1 MRKILLWLGVLLYI
15 SGVGTILSNVVRHYI
30 GLDSKFDVG
39 HLTGGQ
45 LSSARLWHLGLGIAL
60 LGVGFLMLWRRIAR

>member
-15 SGVGTILSNVVRHYI
+15 FGVGTILSNVVRHYI
-30 GLDSKFDVG
+30 GLDSNFDVG
-39 HLTGGQ
+39 HLTGQ

-60 LGVGFLMLWRRIAR
+60 LGAGCLMLWRRIAR